1 MERPVLRRDAEG
13 RIVPRTD
20 LRLVPVAAMVWLG
33 TLAGLEVAAVW
44 LLTLAAVLG
53 AGVAVLLFS
62 FNASTSPGSTIRRH
76 NRLQRL
82 PYQALSARVSGRA
95 LVALAVLMGAV
106 ALGVSASNKIL
117 AAPIA
122 VSQDSGGASGI
133 VATLQIDAPPKALAS
148 FGQGDAQQWK
158 VAATIVGVNDSQV
171 QTPCRMTVVL
181 TGSGAWSDVVPGQK
195 VRAAGALLPPQN
207 LFGAPRLQARANPRI
222 LSEPPWYHAVAQNLR
237 AAFLT
242 QAKARSPD
250 RGALV
255 PGLVIGN
262 TSMTPEELT
271 AAMKTTGTTHLTAVS
286 GANCSLILGAILLGA
301 RSLKLRRRMA
311 SMVAGLGLL
320 GFVFVVGPDPS
331 VLRAAVMGAIGLV
344 SLLAGRRGQSLGF
357 VCLAVVGLLLTTPTL
372 AADFGFILSV
382 LATLG
387 IVLCGS
393 VLAKWLERY
402 VPTWCAAAMGIT
414 VGAQLFCA
422 PVLILL
428 QPQVTTYSLPANL
441 VAGLLVAPV
450 TFLGTAALALCTLV
464 PEISGILLVPTGWCA
479 QGIAAVAT
487 FFAHLPGAAL
497 PWPEGGFGLATMA
510 ALSALWYLAL
520 WCAFHPVQCGKAVEL
535 VHRKI
540 VEVGL

>member
-1 MERPVLRRDAEG
+1 M
-13 RIVPRTD
+13 
-20 LRLVPVAAMVWLG
+20 
-33 TLAGLEVAAVW
+33 
-44 LLTLAAVLG
+44 
-53 AGVAVLLFS
+53 
-62 FNASTSPGSTIRRH
+62 
-76 NRLQRL
+76 
-82 PYQALSARVSGRA
+82 SGRA

-148 FGQGDAQQWK
+148 HGQGDAQQWK

-301 RSLKLRRRMA
+301 RSLKLRRCMA
-311 SMVAGLGLL
+311 SVVAGLGLL

-331 VLRAAVMGAIGLV
+331 VLRAALMGAIGLV

-402 VPTWCAAAMGIT
+402 VPTWCAAAIGIT

-428 QPQVTTYSLPANL
+428 KPQVSTYSLPTNL